1 MIPATELISFELA
14 KRLRAAGLLWRPA
27 WGDLFHI
34 PDRHLDDR
42 AFVLADLSVEVTTLA
57 DGIGAITFN
66 GAVEWSLDYIL
77 TQEVVWMP
85 SEAQLR
91 ATLGDRLRSLTLD
104 DGTFACEIA
113 LPDGALERHTASTAA
128 EAYGLA
134 LLSLLESERAGGD
147 RA

>member
-77 TQEVVWMP
+77 TQDVVWMP
-85 SEAQLR
+85 SEGQLR
-91 ATLGDRLRSLTLD
+91 SLLGDRLRSLSLD
-104 DGTFACEIA
+104 DGTFVCEIM
-113 LPDGALERHTASTAA
+113 LPHGLLERHTAPTAA
-128 EAYGLA
+128 EAYGRA
-134 LLSLLESERAGGD
+134 LLSMLESERAEG
-147 RA
+147 RQA